1 MGRMNQCEM
10 CKRFKHCFLDWTS
23 VPYEIGFAIINW
35 IYTNDTP
42 VRLRNDNLSEKD
54 TNENDSFVLTLMK
67 SAKSF
72 GLQDL
77 MNRCEESLVARVQ
90 VIESLR
96 IHTMPANIFTNN
108 IDTSFTIIITF
119 PRYET
124 VYVTILLRK
133 S

>member
-1 MGRMNQCEM
+1 MP
-10 CKRFKHCFLDWTS
+10 KRFEHCFLDWTS
-23 VPYEIGFAIINW
+23 IPYEIGFAIINW

-90 VIESLR
+90 VIEALKSKHYLVKELNKY
-96 IHTMPANIFTNN
+96 IYTQFWYFFECYHY
-108 IDTSFTIIITF
+108 F
-119 PRYET
+119 P
-124 VYVTILLRK
+124 
-133 S
+133 

>member
-1 MGRMNQCEM
+1 MYIS
-10 CKRFKHCFLDWTS
+10 FKHCFLDWTS
-23 VPYEIGFAIINW
+23 IPYEIGFAIINW

-77 MNRCEESLVARVQ
+77 MNKCEESLVARVQ
-90 VIESLR
+90 VIKAL
-96 IHTMPANIFTNN
+96 
-108 IDTSFTIIITF
+108 
-119 PRYET
+119 
-124 VYVTILLRK
+124 K
-133 S
+133 STHYLVKDNKQIC

>member
-1 MGRMNQCEM
+1 MSTPMNQCEM

-90 VIESLR
+90 VIEALK
-96 IHTMPANIFTNN
+96 IHTAWSKNY
-108 IDTSFTIIITF
+108 TSAQ
-119 PRYET
+119 Y
-124 VYVTILLRK
+124 
-133 S
+133 

>member
-1 MGRMNQCEM
+1 M

-23 VPYEIGFAIINW
+23 IPYEIGLAIINW

-96 IHTMPANIFTNN
+96 IHTMNTKYIYKQF
-108 IDTSFTIIITF
+108 
-119 PRYET
+119 
-124 VYVTILLRK
+124 
-133 S
+133 

>member
-1 MGRMNQCEM
+1 MP
-10 CKRFKHCFLDWTS
+10 KRFEYCFLDWTS
-23 VPYEIGFAIINW
+23 IPYEIGFAIINW

-96 IHTMPANIFTNN
+96 IHTMPALYRNTKYIYKQF
-108 IDTSFTIIITF
+108 
-119 PRYET
+119 
-124 VYVTILLRK
+124 
-133 S
+133 

>member
-1 MGRMNQCEM
+1 MP
-10 CKRFKHCFLDWTS
+10 KRFEHCFLDWTS
-23 VPYEIGFAIINW
+23 IPYEIGFAIINW

-77 MNRCEESLVARVQ
+77 MNKCEESLVARVQ
-90 VIESLR
+90 VIEAFKSTHYLVKDNKQ
-96 IHTMPANIFTNN
+96 ICLH
-108 IDTSFTIIITF
+108 IILVF
-119 PRYET
+119 
-124 VYVTILLRK
+124 L
-133 S
+133 

>member
-1 MGRMNQCEM
+1 M
-10 CKRFKHCFLDWTS
+10 CIRFKHCSLDWTS
-23 VPYEIGFAIINW
+23 IPYDIGFAIINW

-90 VIESLR
+90 VIEAIK
-96 IHTMPANIFTNN
+96 IHYLVEELYQIYLQ
-108 IDTSFTIIITF
+108 IILTF
-119 PRYET
+119 
-124 VYVTILLRK
+124 L
-133 S
+133 

>member
-1 MGRMNQCEM
+1 MP
-10 CKRFKHCFLDWTS
+10 KRFEHCFLDWTS
-23 VPYEIGFAIINW
+23 IPYEIGFAIINW

-90 VIESLR
+90 VIENLR
-96 IHTMPANIFTNN
+96 IHTMPAFTGIPNIFTNN
-108 IDTSFTIIITF
+108 FDTSFTIIITF